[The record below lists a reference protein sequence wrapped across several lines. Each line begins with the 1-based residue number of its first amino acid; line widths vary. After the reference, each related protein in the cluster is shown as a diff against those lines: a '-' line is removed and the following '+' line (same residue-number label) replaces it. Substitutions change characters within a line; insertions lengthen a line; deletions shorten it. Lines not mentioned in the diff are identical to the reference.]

1 MNELIHE
8 ILIWF
13 SGIVVG
19 LYVGSMI
26 QEYWDNKKG
35 GSK

>member
-1 MNELIHE
+1 MNE

-19 LYVGSMI
+19 CWIGSMI
-26 QEYWDNKKG
+26 QEYWDRKNG
-35 GSK
+35 GE